1 MQTNANPDSITPAHI
16 SPRGKKNNAIAAPG
30 KKPDLKDAP
39 LNGAGRLKPIEWVC
53 EILCLKK
60 SAVHAKV
67 KDGVLPA
74 PVKFGASRRAAAR
87 WIDLEIYEFIQGLAE
102 GRYDSNV
109 ASRNLSETDTTH
121 AKGKVST

>member
-1 MQTNANPDSITPAHI
+1 MQTNANPDSITPDHI
-16 SPRGKKNNAIAAPG
+16 SPRGKKSNATAAQG

-39 LNGAGRLKPIEWVC
+39 LNGAARLKPIDWVC

-87 WIDLEIYEFIQGLAE
+87 WIDIEIYEFIQGLAE
-102 GRYDSNV
+102 GRYDLNV
-109 ASRNLSETDTTH
+109 ASRNASEADKTH
-121 AKGKVST
+121 TKSKVST